1 MTWYFFSFPGERETE
16 EVRRRAGDRNYPKKS
31 RPHFVTLELGCDFSS
46 DRGEEEEE
54 DARRHLNRK
63 QSVGNYVHIRGRHPT
78 KPIVYK
84 LREKESKKGTYYFLA
99 SFSSQQSTMCDVISL
114 DLEIT
119 MQTTHYLYPNARIFH
134 FFSIHHRPSYTK
146 FISTKIRNAWN
157 CSQGREKGR
166 CLEKEEVQESTRI
179 VYIECI
185 IGRCSKYIINSR

>member
-1 MTWYFFSFPGERETE
+1 
-16 EVRRRAGDRNYPKKS
+16 
-31 RPHFVTLELGCDFSS
+31 LELGCDFSS
-46 DRGEEEEE
+46 DRGEEEE

-78 KPIVYK
+78 KPIVYE

-99 SFSSQQSTMCDVISL
+99 SSSSQQSTMCDVISL

-146 FISTKIRNAWN
+146 LILLKFGTLGIVHKVVK
-157 CSQGREKGR
+157 KGVALKR
-166 CLEKEEVQESTRI
+166 RKSKSPLE
-179 VYIECI
+179 
-185 IGRCSKYIINSR
+185 

>member
-1 MTWYFFSFPGERETE
+1 MRRVGDVVCNAGNVHKGLDGFGVVYYTAVQYTDCKKPLAGTLTNDMIFLLLSRRERETE

-46 DRGEEEEE
+46 DRGEEEE

-78 KPIVYK
+78 KPIVYE
-84 LREKESKKGTYYFLA
+84 LREKESKRGTYYFLA
-99 SFSSQQSTMCDVISL
+99 SSCSQQSTMCDVISL

-134 FFSIHHRPSYTK
+134 FFS
-146 FISTKIRNAWN
+146 
-157 CSQGREKGR
+157 
-166 CLEKEEVQESTRI
+166 
-179 VYIECI
+179 
-185 IGRCSKYIINSR
+185 